1 MKRDKTKIVNLN
13 ALKDVAEGEI
23 VENKE
28 PTAQPVDTAVKTSLE
43 QAAQAVQANNQRQ
56 EDLQRL
62 LGEILKKHGEQA
74 SLAMEFLKSAINQKI
89 ETLLHGTANFEQ
101 LVSQAY
107 ALADAF
113 KAEVDRR
120 YTNDVTETTNKFFG
134 GTAANVET
142 KTEEKP
148 VKKLN

>member
-1 MKRDKTKIVNLN
+1 MTKRDKTKIVNLN
-13 ALKDVAEGEI
+13 ALKDVVDGEI
-23 VENKE
+23 VEKKDT
-28 PTAQPVDTAVKTSLE
+28 PAQPVETAVKATLE
-43 QAAQAVQANNQRQ
+43 QVAQAVQANNQRQ
-56 EDLQRL
+56 EDLQKV
-62 LGEILKKHGEQA
+62 LGEILKRHGEQA
-74 SLAMEFLKSAINQKI
+74 SLAMEFLKSALSQKL

-101 LVSQAY
+101 LVANAY
-107 ALADAF
+107 GLADAF

-134 GTAANVET
+134 TPNAEA